1 MKQILINEY
10 PSMEGWSTLDKCLR
24 VYDLIYDNG
33 LKECAEIGAF
43 GGKCTVSMGL
53 ALKETG
59 GRVWTCDPYRGEDCC
74 EGSNDPANSG
84 WWLHDVPFER
94 IFTKMMTSV
103 MKCGVL
109 MQVNFVRCRSDE
121 MIHLIKDNSLDLMHA
136 DGVHNMEVAGWE
148 VKNYAKK
155 MKSGSYWVADD
166 ILWKEMTGVKDLI
179 ENEMKWELEFLQ
191 EGEQSYA
198 IYRVP

>member
-10 PSMEGWSTLDKCLR
+10 PSMEGWSTLDKCLKLYDI
-24 VYDLIYDNG
+24 VYDNKLN
-33 LKECAEIGAF
+33 ECAEIGTF
-43 GGKCTVSMGL
+43 GAKASLAIGL

-59 GRVWTCDPYRGEDCC
+59 GILRTCDPYCGDDCC
-74 EGSNDPANSG
+74 EGSNDPENDAWWKNS
-84 WWLHDVPFER
+84 VPFER
-94 IFTKMMTSV
+94 IYTKAMNSIIR
-103 MKCGVL
+103 CGVL
-109 MQVNFVRCRSDE
+109 MNVSVFRCRSDE
-121 MIHLIKDNSLDLMHA
+121 MIHLIKDNSLELMHA

-166 ILWKEMTGVKDLI
+166 ILWETMKPVKALI